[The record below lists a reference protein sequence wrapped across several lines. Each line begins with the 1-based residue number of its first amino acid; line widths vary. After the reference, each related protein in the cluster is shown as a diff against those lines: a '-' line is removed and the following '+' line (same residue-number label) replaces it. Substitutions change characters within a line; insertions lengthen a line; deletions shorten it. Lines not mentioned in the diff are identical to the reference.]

1 MWFLW
6 YLHLCCMVQGIM
18 LILPNLIL
26 PTSKWQPQKKNKWS
40 CQVDD
45 IRTFLITNYKT
56 MISPRIIL
64 QLILLKYLRQYHD
77 RDETINQSIL
87 KILLIIDYKSVISIM
102 LIIPKGILFK
112 HATVNNVH
120 YGSDR
125 KPFWSSNGRGS
136 CINWLNWHNYFRWF

>member
-1 MWFLW
+1 MIYYYNRCGFSGIFIFVVW
-6 YLHLCCMVQGIM
+6 YKELCLFC
-18 LILPNLIL
+18 LISFCLLQNGNH
-26 PTSKWQPQKKNKWS
+26 KKKKQVKLS
-40 CQVDD
+40 EVDD

-125 KPFWSSNGRGS
+125 KPF
-136 CINWLNWHNYFRWF
+136 